1 MRGTLIKIKYV
12 CLIVPLIILNC
23 CQHNGDNG
31 KPTPTL
37 TSIFPTSKVS
47 HMPAFI
53 LTANGTNFNYSST
66 IVFNGN
72 EMQTNF
78 VSSTELTCQIT
89 PEDINIS
96 TNLSSESTSVP
107 NNGGLSNIGNT
118 DEYVEVP
125 VSVHNTTPSNA
136 YSNNIVF
143 TIQRN
148 FTFNTPIMLSNG
160 SGEPLGLVPVI
171 DLSDTGDINVAMEHC
186 SNDNFCTIKFIRST
200 DGGESWGSLIDVFN
214 RSGTSHSPSIAVDAE
229 GNINIVFLDNNEIW
243 FTHSTDNGS
252 SWSEAVKI
260 STNEGRCGAPDVALN
275 GTGGINVV
283 WPYNNEE
290 SYICFR
296 RSTDNGASWS
306 EQVNIFSYYYNTS
319 HASIAVDGAGNI
331 NLAWQIPYGRYP
343 MIYFSRSTDMGAN
356 WWSESITIC
365 GIGHSPDVAV
375 DSAGS
380 INVVMAGA
388 YMPYM
393 YDIEFKRSTDGGA
406 NWDYARITDY
416 EKTWGGAWY
425 PCIAVD
431 TARNINV
438 VHYYTGDEGSIEDTR
453 GIYFNRSTDNG
464 LTWTEGIKLYN
475 LCIYT
480 PITDIDVDNSGNI
493 YVVWDVGYNGGVYFV
508 SSTR

>member
-1 MRGTLIKIKYV
+1 MRGTLKIKYV
-12 CLIVPLIILNC
+12 CLIIPFIILNC
-23 CQHNGDNG
+23 CNHNGDNG
-31 KPTPTL
+31 QPSPTL

-47 HMPAFI
+47 HMPAFT
-53 LTANGTNFNYSST
+53 LTANGTNFNSSST
-66 IVFNGN
+66 IFFNAN

-96 TNLSSESTSVP
+96 INSSSESTSAP
-107 NNGGLSNIGNT
+107 NNRGISNIENT
-118 DEYVEVP
+118 GESVSVP
-125 VSVHNTTPSNA
+125 VVVHNTLPENA
-136 YSNNIVF
+136 YSNYIDF

-160 SGEPLGLVPVI
+160 SGEALVPVI

-200 DGGESWGSLIDVFN
+200 DGGESWGRLVDAFN
-214 RSGTSHSPSIAVDAE
+214 RSGASHDPCIAVDGD

-243 FTHSTDNGS
+243 FTQSTDNGS

-260 STNEGRCGAPDVALN
+260 STNGGRHGAPDVAID
-275 GTGGINVV
+275 GTGGINTV
-283 WPYNNEE
+283 WPHKNEE

-306 EQVNIFSYYYNTS
+306 EQVNIFSYYYNIS
-319 HASIAVDGAGNI
+319 NVSIAVDGAGNI
-331 NLAWQIPYGRYP
+331 NLAWQSHEDRYP
-343 MIYFSRSTDMGAN
+343 FIKFNRSMDWGAS
-356 WWSESITIC
+356 WWDESVTIC
-365 GIGHSPDVAV
+365 GVGHSPDVAV
-375 DSAGS
+375 DSAGN

-393 YDIEFKRSTDGGA
+393 YDIEFTRSTDGGA
-406 NWDYARITDY
+406 NWDYVYITDY
-416 EKTWGGAWY
+416 EETMGEGRY

-431 TARNINV
+431 AAGNINI
-438 VHYYTGDEGSIEDTR
+438 VHYYSGDYGSIEDTR

-464 LTWTEGIKLYN
+464 LTWAEGIKLYN
-475 LCIYT
+475 QCIYT

-508 SSTR
+508 RSTR